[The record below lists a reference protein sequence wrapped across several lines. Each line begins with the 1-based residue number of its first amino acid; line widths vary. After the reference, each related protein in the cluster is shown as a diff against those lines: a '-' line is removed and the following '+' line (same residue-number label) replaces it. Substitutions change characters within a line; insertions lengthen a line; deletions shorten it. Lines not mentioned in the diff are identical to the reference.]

1 MVLEDREDIK
11 NLSIKLKGLD
21 LEEKISISR

>member
-1 MVLEDREDIK
+1 MVLEDKEDIK

-21 LEEKISISR
+21 LEEKISISK

>member
-1 MVLEDREDIK
+1 MVLEDKEDIK

-21 LEEKISISR
+21 LEERISISR

>member
-1 MVLEDREDIK
+1 MVFEDKEDIK

>member
-1 MVLEDREDIK
+1 MVLEDKEDIK

-21 LEEKISISR
+21 LGEKISISR